1 MPPSPEIRRSPG
13 RELKADSHK
22 RGHSLKSGICFREK
36 DENLALF
43 DELQSS
49 ETDNFLLQSDDD
61 FEDAFATKL
70 SSFSDHK
77 LGISPTQGESSD
89 ILNVEEGKNDYD
101 WLMTPPDTPLFTFL
115 DDETSPLDLAQRG
128 RPRSLPISISGSS
141 TIEKSRR
148 SSKGSASPNRLSS
161 SPRSGNSTVQKRGRT
176 SLTPQSSPTPSS
188 QHATPS
194 RRSSPPG
201 KPSQS
206 APRSSTP
213 TPRRSSTSCIEGS
226 RGPSPVKT
234 SRGNSASPKMRA
246 WQSNIPGFSLEAPP
260 NLRTS
265 LADRPASFVRGSSP
279 ASCNGQDS
287 STRSSRQSLSP
298 TASKSVSSSH
308 SHIQDPLSSHRICSV
323 ASSDNYDA
331 ESLLSISVGTSDS
344 SPARRVGSLPNN
356 RAPNFSKK
364 LPRAGVYNSTSKR
377 SLDYELRQMDQR
389 KSPQNMFR
397 PLLSSVPSSTFYS
410 GKTSAA
416 HHAILSRNS
425 VTASSTTSSD
435 LATSGTHYTEAVE
448 QNQEDTSNACAN
460 TSCLDAQD
468 EVFTFDKDDPLN
480 ENIVHETQ
488 DGFGEFD
495 GGGMAGCDI
504 QAGLENQSNHDTAMS
519 AVANFEAFD
528 VKAAALEVDGQEYL
542 VLCSN
547 CGQQYCSC
555 ESLEEDLTLCPD
567 CRSDVPAINNIA
579 TSTIVNENSPIVSTL
594 TLKHSESVE
603 AVDSTTAE
611 PKSSGVTGIVEPVT
625 NQHEDIVGETRT
637 SYDESIWNF
646 LSPDF
651 LSRTLVEEG
660 VTRHA
665 NQQVVG
671 QPIASY
677 CSLPDGNTGGQHSLG
692 ISTAEVDA
700 SGGAGISV
708 LLNRSS
714 SCKGAYLQSRSFTAS
729 SISYDD
735 PSYVRDS
742 AYSSRVSHGHA
753 SLSASSSFDW
763 GSCRQTNTRLQRQ
776 SSGRKSDFEIS
787 KYDKGTTH
795 RRARSSFSGISNHGF
810 QPSGLAIS
818 ILECS
823 DISLSQRQSN
833 TDVNLIAKDEPA
845 LSSRNIEEDD
855 ACKFVEK
862 NDDCRTVD
870 VFATESSSD
879 ILNIDG
885 DGAFKFVENND
896 NCRTVDVFATES
908 STDILNMHLEV
919 SPDTPFTN
927 SEESIIPENGKDLA
941 NDRKNIGNVEVSTI
955 PVESSFIV
963 KETMPSSFVE
973 KVEAAEVPAQS
984 LLEMETETKIENVDE
999 DSSGAQSDAFSLDS
1013 KISFGEAT
1021 AEKDTKTLLAEFS
1034 ISDQK
1039 NCTPEG
1045 KDGSKARSM
1054 TLEEVTDT
1062 ILFCSSII
1070 QKISYDAATI
1080 AVENGSP
1087 ALFEGSRPMV
1097 TILGKKDPER
1107 KDPHGR
1113 IAVKRTLKPK
1123 KAERPV
1129 ETDLEPPNS
1138 SNDEEEI
1145 TDASETRIVG
1155 ISNIGD
1161 SNMKAPSKLESKCN
1175 CTVM

>member
-1 MPPSPEIRRSPG
+1 MPPSPAMRRSPG

-22 RGHSLKSGICFREK
+22 RGHSLKSGISFREK
-36 DENLALF
+36 DENLVLF
-43 DELQSS
+43 DELQNS
-49 ETDNFLLQSDDD
+49 EPDNFLLQSDDD
-61 FEDAFATKL
+61 FEDMFDSKL
-70 SSFSDHK
+70 SSFSDRK
-77 LGISPTQGESSD
+77 LGISVPIQGESSD

-101 WLMTPPDTPLFTFL
+101 WLMTPPDTPLFSFL
-115 DDETSPLDLAQRG
+115 DDDTAPHDLAQRG

-141 TIEKSRR
+141 MIEKSRR

-161 SPRSGNSTVQKRGRT
+161 SPRSGNSAVQKRGGT

-188 QHATPS
+188 QHATSS

-213 TPRRSSTSCIEGS
+213 TPRRLSTSCIEGS
-226 RGPSPVKT
+226 RGPSPGKT
-234 SRGNSASPKMRA
+234 SRGNSASPKIRA
-246 WQSNIPGFSLEAPP
+246 WQSNISGFSLEAPP

-308 SHIQDPLSSHRICSV
+308 SHIRDPLSSHTKRSV

-331 ESLLSISVGTSDS
+331 ESLLSISVDTSDS

-356 RAPNFSKK
+356 RAPTFSKK
-364 LPRAGVYNSTSKR
+364 LPRAGACNSTSKR

-410 GKTSAA
+410 GTA
-416 HHAILSRNS
+416 HHAVISLNS
-425 VTASSTTSSD
+425 VTASSTTSSVP
-435 LATSGTHYTEAVE
+435 ATSGTHYTEAME
-448 QNQEDTSNACAN
+448 QNQEDTSIAFVDTPCP
-460 TSCLDAQD
+460 DAQD

-480 ENIVHETQ
+480 ENIVHETRE
-488 DGFGEFD
+488 GFGEFD

-519 AVANFEAFD
+519 AVANSEAFNE
-528 VKAAALEVDGQEYL
+528 KAAALEVDGHEGL

-547 CGQQYCSC
+547 CGQLYCSC
-555 ESLEEDLTLCPD
+555 ASLEEDLTLCPD
-567 CRSDVPAINNIA
+567 CRSDVPTINNFA
-579 TSTIVNENSPIVSTL
+579 TSTIVTENSPIVSTL
-594 TLKHSESVE
+594 TLKHSESVD
-603 AVDSTTAE
+603 AVDSATDE
-611 PKSSGVTGIVEPVT
+611 PKSSGVTGMVEPMT
-625 NQHEDIVGETRT
+625 SQHEDIVGENRT

-646 LSPDF
+646 LSTDF

-677 CSLPDGNTGGQHSLG
+677 SQQSLG
-692 ISTAEVDA
+692 ILTAEVDA

-714 SCKGAYLQSRSFTAS
+714 SCKGAYLQSRSITAS

-742 AYSSRVSHGHA
+742 AYSSRVSHGHG
-753 SLSASSSFDW
+753 SLSASSSVDW
-763 GSCRQTNTRLQRQ
+763 GSCSQTNTRLQRQ
-776 SSGRKSDFEIS
+776 STGRKSDFEIR
-787 KYDKGTTH
+787 KYDKGATH
-795 RRARSSFSGISNHGF
+795 RRARSSFSGILSHGF

-823 DISLSQRQSN
+823 DISLSQLQSD
-833 TDVNLIAKDEPA
+833 TDVNLIAKDDPA
-845 LSSRNIEEDD
+845 LSSRNIEQDD

-870 VFATESSSD
+870 AFATESSSD
-879 ILNIDG
+879 ILNIDE
-885 DGAFKFVENND
+885 DDAFNFVENND

-908 STDILNMHLEV
+908 SCDILNMHLEL

-927 SEESIIPENGKDLA
+927 LEESILPEKGKDLT
-941 NDRKNIGNVEVSTI
+941 NNRKNVGDVEAPTI

-963 KETMPSSFVE
+963 EETMPSSSVE
-973 KVEAAEVPAQS
+973 KVEAAEVPFQS
-984 LLEMETETKIENVDE
+984 LVEMETETKIENVDE
-999 DSSGAQSDAFSLDS
+999 DSRGAESDAFSLDS
-1013 KISFGEAT
+1013 KISFDEAT
-1021 AEKDTKTLLAEFS
+1021 ADKDTKTLFAES
-1034 ISDQK
+1034 NISDQE
-1039 NCTPEG
+1039 NCTPES
-1045 KDGSKARSM
+1045 KDGSKAGM
-1054 TLEEVTDT
+1054 TLEDVNDT

-1097 TILGKKDPER
+1097 TILGKKAPER
-1107 KDPHGR
+1107 KDSRGR
-1113 IAVKRTLKPK
+1113 LTVKRTSKPQ
-1123 KAERPV
+1123 KAEWPV
-1129 ETDLEPPNS
+1129 ETDLKPPNS
-1138 SNDEEEI
+1138 SNDEEI

-1155 ISNIGD
+1155 ISDIGE
-1161 SNMKAPSKLESKCN
+1161 SNMKEPSKLESKCN